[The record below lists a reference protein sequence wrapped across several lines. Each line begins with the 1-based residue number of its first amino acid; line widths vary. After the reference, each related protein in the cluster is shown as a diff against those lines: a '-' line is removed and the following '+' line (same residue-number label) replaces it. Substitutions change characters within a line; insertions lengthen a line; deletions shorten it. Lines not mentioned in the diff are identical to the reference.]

1 MALKTPQK
9 KVSKT
14 ARISEADRLKRVE
27 ERLTFEAE
35 QLQGAIDRLE
45 GIRDWRVIG
54 TRNGLILIQSKIREY
69 LFMISGEKDQ
79 IGAR

>member
-1 MALKTPQK
+1 M
-9 KVSKT
+9 
-14 ARISEADRLKRVE
+14 SEADRLKRVE

-35 QLQGAIDRLE
+35 QLQAAIDRLE

-54 TRNGLILIQSKIREY
+54 TRNGMILIQSKIREY
-69 LFMISGEKDQ
+69 LFMISGEEDQ

>member
-1 MALKTPQK
+1 MKTPQK
-9 KVSKT
+9 KVAKT

-69 LFMISGEKDQ
+69 LFMISGEEDR

>member
-1 MALKTPQK
+1 MKTPQK
-9 KVSKT
+9 KVAKT

-35 QLQGAIDRLE
+35 QLQAAIDRLE

-69 LFMISGEKDQ
+69 LFMISGEEDQ

>member
-1 MALKTPQK
+1 M
-9 KVSKT
+9 

-35 QLQGAIDRLE
+35 QLQAAIDRLE
-45 GIRDWRVIG
+45 GLKDWRVIG

-69 LFMISGEKDQ
+69 LFMISGEEDQ

>member
-1 MALKTPQK
+1 M
-9 KVSKT
+9 
-14 ARISEADRLKRVE
+14 ARISEADRLRRLE

-69 LFMISGEKDQ
+69 LFMISGEEDQ

>member
-1 MALKTPQK
+1 MKTPQK
-9 KVSKT
+9 KVAKT

-35 QLQGAIDRLE
+35 ELQKAIDRLE

-69 LFMISGEKDQ
+69 LFMISGEEDQ

>member
-1 MALKTPQK
+1 M
-9 KVSKT
+9 
-14 ARISEADRLKRVE
+14 E

-69 LFMISGEKDQ
+69 LFMISGEEDQ

>member
-1 MALKTPQK
+1 MKTPQK
-9 KVSKT
+9 KVAKT

-35 QLQGAIDRLE
+35 QLQAAIDRLE

-54 TRNGLILIQSKIREY
+54 TRNGMILIQSKIREY
-69 LFMISGEKDQ
+69 LFMISGEEDQ

>member
-1 MALKTPQK
+1 M
-9 KVSKT
+9 
-14 ARISEADRLKRVE
+14 SEADRLKRVE

-35 QLQGAIDRLE
+35 QLQAAIDRLE

-69 LFMISGEKDQ
+69 LFMISGEEDQ

>member
-1 MALKTPQK
+1 M
-9 KVSKT
+9 
-14 ARISEADRLKRVE
+14 ARISEADRLRRLE

-45 GIRDWRVIG
+45 GIKDWRVIG

-69 LFMISGEKDQ
+69 LFMISGEEDQ

>member
-1 MALKTPQK
+1 M
-9 KVSKT
+9 
-14 ARISEADRLKRVE
+14 SEADRLKRVE

-69 LFMISGEKDQ
+69 LFMISGEEDQ

>member
-1 MALKTPQK
+1 M
-9 KVSKT
+9 

-35 QLQGAIDRLE
+35 QLQAAIDRLE

-54 TRNGLILIQSKIREY
+54 TRNGMILIQSKIREY
-69 LFMISGEKDQ
+69 LFMISGEEDQ

>member
-1 MALKTPQK
+1 MKTPQK
-9 KVSKT
+9 KVAKT

-69 LFMISGEKDQ
+69 LFMISGEEDQ